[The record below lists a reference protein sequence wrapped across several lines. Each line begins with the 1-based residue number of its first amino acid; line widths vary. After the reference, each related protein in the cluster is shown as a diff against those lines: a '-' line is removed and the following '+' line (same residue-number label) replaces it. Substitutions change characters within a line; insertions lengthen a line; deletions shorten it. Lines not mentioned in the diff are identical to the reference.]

1 MKKEVWGAVLGGPDQ
16 DEVKGKGM
24 VRIAALAE
32 WMNGSIKP
40 RADMIERRIKS
51 YSKDYRMSE
60 QEVKEMLADA
70 TMAIKKGKSAYQY
83 LTEGQPA
90 HFLSAGKYMKYVKGI
105 TPEEYASVQREI
117 SLSEDGQKILLKN
130 PNQVTDMTEEQKNKV
145 RESGGVPN
153 YTAGDQIAGR
163 IGKVF

>member
-1 MKKEVWGAVLGGPDQ
+1 MKKEVWGEVLGSPDQ

-32 WMNGSIKP
+32 WMNGSVRP
-40 RADMIERRIKS
+40 RTDMIERRIKT
-51 YSKDYRMSE
+51 YAKDYRMSE
-60 QEVKEMLADA
+60 AEVKEMLADA

-117 SLSEDGQKILLKN
+117 SLSGDGQKMLLAS
-130 PNQVTDMTEEQKNKV
+130 PNQVTDLTEDQKNKV
-145 RESGGVPN
+145 RESGKVPN
-153 YTAGDQIAGR
+153 YTAGDYVSGR